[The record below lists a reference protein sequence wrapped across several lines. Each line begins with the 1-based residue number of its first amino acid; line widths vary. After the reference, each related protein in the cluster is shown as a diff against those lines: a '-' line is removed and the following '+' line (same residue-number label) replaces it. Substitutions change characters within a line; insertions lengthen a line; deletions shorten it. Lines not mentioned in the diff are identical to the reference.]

1 MRRYLKELKPSSF
14 EDLIAMVS
22 LYRPGPMPF
31 IPDFIDRKHGRK
43 IVEYPHPSL
52 EAILKPTYGIAVYQ
66 EQIMQLVQ
74 AFAGFSLGEADILR
88 RAIGKKKHELLMEQ
102 RGKFIDAASHG
113 GHPEE
118 LAIYIFDEII
128 EPFAGYGFNKSHA
141 ACYAMIAYQTAYMK
155 AYYPT
160 EFMVAMMTSD
170 EEDTDRIRLE
180 IEEAREK
187 ELKIL
192 PPDVSESGKH
202 FTYIDPHTIR
212 FGLKAIK

>member
-22 LYRPGPMPF
+22 LYRPGPMGY
-31 IPDFIDRKHGRK
+31 IPEFIDRKFGRK
-43 IVEYPHPSL
+43 TVEYPHPSL

-102 RGKFIDAASHG
+102 RGKFIDAAYKG
-113 GHPEE
+113 GHKED

-141 ACYAMIAYQTAYMK
+141 ACYAMIAYQTAHMK
-155 AYYPT
+155 TYYPT
-160 EFMVAMMTSD
+160 EFMCAMMTSD

-180 IEEAREK
+180 IEEAKEK
-187 ELKIL
+187 GIKIL
-192 PPDVSESGKH
+192 PPDINESGKH
-202 FTYIDPHTIR
+202 FTFIDAHTIR
-212 FGLKAIK
+212 F